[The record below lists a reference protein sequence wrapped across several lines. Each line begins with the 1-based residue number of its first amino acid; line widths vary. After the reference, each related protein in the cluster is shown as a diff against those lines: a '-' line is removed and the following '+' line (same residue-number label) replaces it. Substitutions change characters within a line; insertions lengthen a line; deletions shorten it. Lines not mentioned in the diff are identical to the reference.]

1 MFLEADLVMELE
13 VEITNS
19 MSVGKGL
26 NGYLNIIP
34 ITGGTFKCLNN
45 DGVFAN
51 GIILPGGADWNTRKT
66 ETLSHVY
73 AKYTIKTEDNIFIS
87 VENEGYLDDM
97 VSSQIIKT
105 VPKFKVN
112 EDSNYSYLNTGV
124 FVASLELNFSEK
136 SIVSIKVYKLR

>member
-1 MFLEADLVMELE
+1 MFLEADLAMELE

-19 MSVGKGL
+19 MTVGNGL

-45 DGVFAN
+45 DGVFVM
-51 GIILPGGADWNTRKT
+51 GKVLPGGADWNTRKS
-66 ETLSHVY
+66 ETLSHAF
-73 AKYTIKTEDNIFIS
+73 AKYTIETEDNIFIS

-97 VSSQIIKT
+97 ARGKIIKT
-105 VPKFKVN
+105 VPKFKVDEN
-112 EDSNYSYLNTGV
+112 SNYSYLNTGV
-124 FVASLELNFSEK
+124 FVASLDVNFFEK